1 MLTFGTDIF
10 LFTPHNSQEIHL
22 GCCIYQY
29 FQPVIAE
36 QYFMVWM
43 YHRLFNHSLIKGHL
57 DCFQF
62 LSIMDKAT
70 VNIYI
75 QVFFVCKHVFL
86 SPGYPARRL
95 LTHMVT
101 LQEIT
106 KLFSKMAISFCIPT
120 RSLRTFPTA
129 LYSSQRLVLSVLK
142 YQCCNRGRELFHC
155 GFSLVLKC

>member
-62 LSIMDKAT
+62 LSIMNKAAI
-70 VNIYI
+70 NICV
-75 QVFFVCKHVFL
+75 QVFVSTQDFISLGKMPR
-86 SPGYPARRL
+86 STISRL
-95 LTHMVT
+95 YDNCM
-101 LQEIT
+101 
-106 KLFSKMAISFCIPT
+106 
-120 RSLRTFPTA
+120 
-129 LYSSQRLVLSVLK
+129 
-142 YQCCNRGRELFHC
+142 
-155 GFSLVLKC
+155 FSLEESALFYNGCFILHSHQQHVSNLVSLHPHLHWGHYFLFQPL